1 MEKLKI
7 GKIVGTHALKGEL
20 KIRSFSDF
28 NDQRFV
34 VGHKL
39 YLNEI
44 VDPFIIK
51 TVRVHKGNYLISF
64 EGLQDIN
71 LVEKYVGYNV
81 YGLKEDVELDDDEY
95 FYDDLIGCQIIN
107 NDQEIGKVES
117 VYFNGAHDVLTVQ
130 TANKKI
136 AIPYVDAFIEN
147 EDIENKKI
155 FVHLI
160 KGMYDDFREFTQDK
174 HKHVDDYPYG
184 GGQGMVLMCQPIID
198 CLKTLTTD
206 DSLVILMSPQGITL
220 KHQVAQKLSLEK
232 HLIIICGH
240 YEGFDERIRDY
251 VDLELSIGDYV
262 LTGGELGSMVTCD
275 AVIRLLEGAIR
286 QESHEDDSFADGL
299 LEYPQYTRPIEYDG
313 NRVPDVLVSGHH
325 ENIRK
330 WRKYQSLKKTY
341 LKRPDLL
348 ENYEFDE
355 ESANMLTKIKKK
367 S

>member
-51 TVRVHKGNYLISF
+51 TVRVHKGNY
-64 EGLQDIN
+64 

-160 KGMYDDFREFTQDK
+160 KGMYD
-174 HKHVDDYPYG
+174 
-184 GGQGMVLMCQPIID
+184 
-198 CLKTLTTD
+198 
-206 DSLVILMSPQGITL
+206 
-220 KHQVAQKLSLEK
+220 
-232 HLIIICGH
+232 
-240 YEGFDERIRDY
+240 
-251 VDLELSIGDYV
+251 
-262 LTGGELGSMVTCD
+262 
-275 AVIRLLEGAIR
+275 
-286 QESHEDDSFADGL
+286 ED
-299 LEYPQYTRPIEYDG
+299 
-313 NRVPDVLVSGHH
+313 
-325 ENIRK
+325 
-330 WRKYQSLKKTY
+330 
-341 LKRPDLL
+341 
-348 ENYEFDE
+348 
-355 ESANMLTKIKKK
+355 
-367 S
+367 